1 LLQPFS
7 RRLAWDHAA
16 IERKEKTVPS
26 YELVASR
33 SVVVDGP
40 LKIGDTFPSD
50 NGGVWRVI
58 RIEKADTLIYS
69 GEKVEQIDRA
79 ICVVE

>member
-1 LLQPFS
+1 M
-7 RRLAWDHAA
+7 
-16 IERKEKTVPS
+16 PS

-40 LKIGDTFPSD
+40 LKVGDTFPSD
-50 NGGVWRVI
+50 SGGVWRVI
-58 RIEKADTLIYS
+58 RIEKADTLIHN
-69 GEKVEQIDRA
+69 GEKVEQFHRA